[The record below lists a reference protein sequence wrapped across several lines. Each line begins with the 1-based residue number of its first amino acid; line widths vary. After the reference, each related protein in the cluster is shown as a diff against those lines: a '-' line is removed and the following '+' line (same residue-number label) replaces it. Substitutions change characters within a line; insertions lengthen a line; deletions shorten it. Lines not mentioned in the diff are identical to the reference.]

1 MCLTVKGILTLGS
14 LFDGIGVFPLAA
26 ELNGIKPLW
35 ASEIEAAP
43 IAITKYRFPEMRH
56 LGDITKLH
64 GREVPAVDVIS
75 FGSPCQN
82 LSQIGDRSGL
92 EGKRSSLFYEA
103 IRIIREMRDATNG
116 NFPTIAVWENVMG
129 AFSSNDRMDFKAVL
143 GAFTDTNVPMPASGR
158 WAKAGMVRGTSP
170 DLAWRLMDTRPG
182 RT

>member
-64 GREVPAVDVIS
+64 GREVPAVDVIT

-103 IRIIREMRDATNG
+103 IG
-116 NFPTIAVWENVMG
+116 
-129 AFSSNDRMDFKAVL
+129 K
-143 GAFTDTNVPMPASGR
+143 PASTAVYSGCPGP
-158 WAKAGMVRGTSP
+158 AISAT
-170 DLAWRLMDTRPG
+170 TRYGILTAVTDNPAMG
-182 RT
+182 CRNWTPLWTR